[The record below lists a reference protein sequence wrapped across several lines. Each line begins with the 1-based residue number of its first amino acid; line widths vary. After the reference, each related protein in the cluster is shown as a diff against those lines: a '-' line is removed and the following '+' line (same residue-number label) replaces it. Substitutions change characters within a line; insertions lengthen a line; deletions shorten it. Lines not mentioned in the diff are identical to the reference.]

1 MLTTRARVSIPCVN
15 KLRSVNKIGPGRAQR
30 SGLGIYRIFGENVER
45 VAALSCALRAGA
57 PRAAASACRQP
68 FLPHRAMPDTAGDM
82 HPFRGVAIGRVSGN
96 EYGRA
101 LVEALQRQILP
112 NMVLKTAPR
121 LRNSSRRSGFRM

>member
-1 MLTTRARVSIPCVN
+1 MGLVSIASLARMWN
-15 KLRSVNKIGPGRAQR
+15 AWR
-30 SGLGIYRIFGENVER
+30 
-45 VAALSCALRAGA
+45 ALSSSALRAGLHVGH
-57 PRAAASACRQP
+57 RIRLSSA
-68 FLPHRAMPDTAGDM
+68 FFPHGAMQDTAGDM

-101 LVEALQRQILP
+101 LVEALQRRILP